1 MGISLALTW
10 PVRCSDVGRVGTRND
25 LALVDAVE
33 VAYRLGPDRATW
45 LASLMEAVG
54 PSLGGGAGVIGFL
67 YDVRR
72 PVSTW
77 FAEGASSG
85 LGPSETSF
93 VAAQFAEADRT
104 DVGRI
109 RRRLPMTSLPRF
121 GRLSEFLGGPTRSAE
136 ETQTLVSRLGVL
148 DVVGVHAPIDDA
160 RGVLFNVF
168 ETDKRAVP
176 RARVPI
182 ITKLASH
189 VSAAGRLRELG
200 GGRSEAA
207 VFRADGRLLHAD
219 PAVAPSRVAL
229 GERVR
234 AWVAARSANEATDAA
249 TRLDAW
255 TPLVEGRWS
264 LVERLES
271 DGRRFVVVHENA
283 PDLPDPRALTARERA
298 VVQLVA
304 LGDSNKHVAYELGL
318 PLGTVAHA
326 LHSGARK
333 LGVRSRAELV
343 RHVRLLLSGSVER
356 VEANPSLLL
365 LAEPRRERAPA
376 PLSAL
381 SAAER
386 AVALLAAR
394 GERSEAIAR
403 ARGTTLKTVSNQ
415 LSHIYA
421 KLGAK
426 SRADLARILL
436 D

>member
-1 MGISLALTW
+1 ML
-10 PVRCSDVGRVGTRND
+10 DVWGVGTRND

-33 VAYRLGPDRATW
+33 VAYRLAPDRASW
-45 LASLMEAVG
+45 LASLVEAMG
-54 PSLGGGAGVIGFL
+54 PTLGRGAGVIGFF
-67 YDVRR
+67 YDVNR

-77 FAEGASSG
+77 FAEGASFG

-93 VAAQFAEADRT
+93 LAAQFADAEQT

-109 RRRLPMTSLPRF
+109 HRRLPMTTLPRF
-121 GRLSEFLGGPTRSAE
+121 GRLSQFLGGPTPNAE
-136 ETQTLVSRLGVL
+136 EARSIVTRLGVR
-148 DVVGVHAPIDDA
+148 DVVGVHAPVGDG
-160 RGVLFNVF
+160 RGVLLNVF
-168 ETDKRAVP
+168 ETDQRSVP

-189 VSAAGRLRELG
+189 ISAAGRLREVG
-200 GGRSEAA
+200 AGRSESA

-219 PAVAPSRVAL
+219 AAAAPVRQAL

-234 AWVAARSANEATDAA
+234 AWVAARSARRTADPVA
-249 TRLDAW
+249 RLDGW

-326 LHSGARK
+326 LHAGARK

-343 RHVRLLLSGSVER
+343 RHVRLLLAGTVER
-356 VEANPSLLL
+356 VETAPSLLVL
-365 LAEPRRERAPA
+365 SEPRREPSSA

-381 SAAER
+381 SPAER

-394 GERSEAIAR
+394 GDRSEAIAR

-426 SRADLARILL
+426 SRADLARLL
-436 D
+436 LA

>member
-1 MGISLALTW
+1 M
-10 PVRCSDVGRVGTRND
+10 GTRND
-25 LALVDAVE
+25 LGLVDAVE
-33 VAYRLGPDRATW
+33 AAYRLGPDRATW
-45 LASLMEAVG
+45 LASLMDAAG
-54 PSLGGGAGVIGFL
+54 PSLGGGAGVIAFF
-67 YDVRR
+67 YDVCR
-72 PVSTW
+72 PLSTW
-77 FAEGASSG
+77 FAEGASFG

-93 VAAQFAEADRT
+93 LAAQFADAEQT

-109 RRRLPMTSLPRF
+109 RRRLPMTTLPRF
-121 GRLSEFLGGPTRSAE
+121 GRLSEFLGGPTRGAE
-136 ETQTLVSRLGVL
+136 ETRSLVARLGVR
-148 DVVGVHAPIDDA
+148 DVVGVHAPVGDG
-160 RGVLFNVF
+160 RGVLINVF
-168 ETDKRAVP
+168 ETDQRSVP

-200 GGRSEAA
+200 AGRAEAA
-207 VFRADGRLLHAD
+207 VFRTDGRLVHAE
-219 PAVAPSRVAL
+219 AAAAPVRVAL

-234 AWVAARSANEATDAA
+234 AWVAARSTRKKADTAA
-249 TRLDAW
+249 RLDAW

-283 PDLPDPRALTARERA
+283 PDLRDPRALTARERA

-304 LGDSNKHVAYELGL
+304 LGDANKHVAYELGL
-318 PLGTVAHA
+318 PIGTVAHA

-343 RHVRLLLSGSVER
+343 RHVRLLVSGTVER
-356 VEANPSLLL
+356 VDAAPSLLVL
-365 LAEPRRERAPA
+365 SEPRRERAPA
-376 PLSAL
+376 PLAAL
-381 SAAER
+381 SPAER
-386 AVALLAAR
+386 DVALLAAR
-394 GERSEAIAR
+394 GDRSEAIAR

-426 SRADLARILL
+426 SRADLARLL
-436 D
+436 LP